1 MVSDGCI
8 MLLPESLSPGEQLE
22 GLRGLN
28 MVDISQISAPKIIL
42 GPPKNRLLLIGN
54 CPVLP
59 KSNGPITSKVR
70 YRHVVFIL

>member
-42 GPPKNRLLLIGN
+42 GPPN
-54 CPVLP
+54 CSP
-59 KSNGPITSKVR
+59 GPQDSGRSIMQPSETIIYQSIT
-70 YRHVVFIL
+70 IQ

>member
-28 MVDISQISAPKIIL
+28 MVDISQLLGVTGHIRGSLLDKIIKFATR
-42 GPPKNRLLLIGN
+42 GPALPEGN
-54 CPVLP
+54 NESPYQGF
-59 KSNGPITSKVR
+59 SI
-70 YRHVVFIL
+70 FA